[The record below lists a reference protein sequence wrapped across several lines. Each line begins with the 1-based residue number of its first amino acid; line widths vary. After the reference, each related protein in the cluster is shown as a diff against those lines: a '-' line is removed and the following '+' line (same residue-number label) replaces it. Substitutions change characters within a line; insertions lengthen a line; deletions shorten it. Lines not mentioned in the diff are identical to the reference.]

1 MGRPEI
7 VVIAAV
13 AEKNRVIG
21 KDNEL
26 PWYISEDLKRF
37 KRLTIGHPVL
47 MGRKTFESIVARLG
61 KPLPHRRNVVLT
73 KSKYRPAFPE
83 VETYDSLE
91 AALAAL
97 ADEKRFAIIGGESL
111 FRKALTITDRL
122 ELTIVEG
129 DYEGDAFFPAY
140 EHLIDRKIRLLTKE
154 EKDGYRFETYER
166 IG

>member
-7 VVIAAV
+7 VIIAAV

-140 EHLIDRKIRLLTKE
+140 EHLIDREIRLLTKE

>member
-7 VVIAAV
+7 VIIAAV

-37 KRLTIGHPVL
+37 KHLTIGHPVL

-61 KPLPHRRNVVLT
+61 KPLPHRRNLVLT

-140 EHLIDRKIRLLTKE
+140 EHLIDREIRLLTKE